1 MTDGVTTTWAG
12 YGGRPVSIDIA
23 RGRPLLEFIE
33 NTSEPGIGSRPRPL
47 THHAVADRLALAH
60 WPSGHQIVVCSLTGG
75 TGRTTL
81 SGLIGT
87 VLTELPYAHLRRP
100 VALVETN
107 PPGLSVTP
115 RRWGIV
121 DPEPGTEFHG
131 PAGCTLTGAW
141 AFQDG
146 PRRRERTSFSILV
159 IDAPS
164 GLPSEVSAV
173 AEDPTAS
180 VILLTRPDRAS
191 PADAAD
197 ALVWMHRHSQVT
209 RDRVTVVI
217 NEGIGKSDRHAKAAG
232 AVLGIRCTA
241 VHRLGP
247 NPTLAPGLVL
257 PSGEALPT
265 RLRRRIASICLD
277 GWSTIRH
284 HPTHFTPEE
293 KP

>member
-1 MTDGVTTTWAG
+1 
-12 YGGRPVSIDIA
+12 
-23 RGRPLLEFIE
+23 
-33 NTSEPGIGSRPRPL
+33 
-47 THHAVADRLALAH
+47 
-60 WPSGHQIVVCSLTGG
+60 
-75 TGRTTL
+75 
-81 SGLIGT
+81 
-87 VLTELPYAHLRRP
+87 
-100 VALVETN
+100 
-107 PPGLSVTP
+107 
-115 RRWGIV
+115 
-121 DPEPGTEFHG
+121 
-131 PAGCTLTGAW
+131 
-141 AFQDG
+141 
-146 PRRRERTSFSILV
+146 LV

-191 PADAAD
+191 LADAAD

-257 PSGEALPT
+257 PSGDALPT

-277 GWSTIRH
+277 VWSTIRH